1 MDVYNLWFYVEAAAA
16 ELVGASLMELSQHL
30 LRLMRTVSDVCSG
43 FPYRHLLTAELN
55 TSRILLLT

>member
-43 FPYRHLLTAELN
+43 FLYYGC
-55 TSRILLLT
+55 